1 MKQKILIQNGRVFMP
16 STDLVTEVFIEDGKI
31 TAIGPDLLKSCTP
44 DETIDAHG
52 LYVLPGGIDAHTHM
66 ELPFMGTYSSDDFES
81 GTLAGLY
88 GGTTSIIDFAIQT
101 KGESLTSCVNQW
113 HEKARSKAVADYAF
127 HVAVTD
133 YNEKVGQEIPEI
145 IQAGVPSFKAFMA
158 YKGSLMIDD
167 KGLSSL
173 LETAA
178 RHGGLVSVHA
188 ENGDVIDALVAQFKA
203 EGKMAPQY
211 HALAHPASAE
221 EEAAGR
227 AMDLA
232 LAAGAELYIVH
243 TTCRGVLELAAAKSR
258 RGQRIFVETCP
269 QYLLLD
275 DSCYLEPDFGGAK
288 YVMSPPIRKK
298 EDQEA
303 LWQGIESGLVQVV
316 GTDHC
321 PFNMVGQK
329 DRGRDDFSKIP
340 NGAPGIEN
348 RLEVCFSEGVKKNR
362 ISMRRFVEV
371 MCSNPAEI
379 FGLSQKG
386 AIRMGADAD
395 LVLFDPEEKHTLSV
409 KTHHQHVDYNTY
421 EGLEVTGRVKTVI
434 SNGAVAIRDGRAD
447 QIEKGRGRF
456 ISRQSRRTSCQE

>member
-16 STDLVTEVFIEDGKI
+16 STDIVTEVFIEDGKI

-44 DETIDAHG
+44 DETIDARG

-66 ELPFMGTYSSDDFES
+66 ELPFMGTFSSDDFES

-88 GGTTSIIDFAIQT
+88 GGTTSIIDFAIQS
-101 KGESLTSCVNQW
+101 KGESLTGCVNQW

-133 YNEKVGQEIPEI
+133 YNEKIGLEIPEI

-167 KGLSSL
+167 QGLSSL
-173 LETAA
+173 LSTAA

-188 ENGDVIDALVAQFKA
+188 ENGDVIDALVAQFRA

-243 TTCRGVLELAAAKSR
+243 TTCRDVLELAAVKSR

-329 DRGRDDFSKIP
+329 DRGKDDFSKIP

-348 RLEVCFSEGVKKNR
+348 RLEICFSEGVKKNR

-379 FGLSQKG
+379 FGLSEKG
-386 AIRMGADAD
+386 AIRLGADAD

-421 EGLEVTGRVKTVI
+421 EGLEVTGKVRTVI

-456 ISRQSRRTSCQE
+456 IRRQSRRTSCQE